1 LFPVSSSALISA
13 ESLFWP
19 RGSFT
24 ELHRFLQGVKKMS
37 HGHHPAVRKS
47 KQNCP
52 VQKAKIVEVADAQF
66 VKLLSTSSLPVAERA
81 SGVG

>member
-1 LFPVSSSALISA
+1 
-13 ESLFWP
+13 
-19 RGSFT
+19 
-24 ELHRFLQGVKKMS
+24 MS